1 MPLQEDHKM
10 NELESAIKID
20 TESVSVQTHLSM
32 LQNIIQRMASNSVAC
47 KTWCITL
54 VSAILVMVVDKG
66 KENYIYLGLFPIM
79 IFAVLDLY
87 YLGLERAFKDAYD
100 QFIYK
105 LHSNILV
112 IDDLYMIKPT
122 DRNSCS
128 LMKCGASPSIWIFYL
143 SLFVLVLVMKWIVF

>member
-1 MPLQEDHKM
+1 M
-10 NELESAIKID
+10 NELEIAIKID
-20 TESVSVQTHLSM
+20 TESVSVHTHLA
-32 LQNIIQRMASNSVAC
+32 LIQNVMQRMASNSAAC

-54 VSAILVMVVDKG
+54 VSAILVMIVDKG
-66 KENYIYLGLFPIM
+66 KEEFIYLGLFPII
-79 IFAVLDLY
+79 IFALLDMY
-87 YLGLERAFKDAYD
+87 YLGLERAFKDTYD

-122 DRNSCS
+122 DRNTCS

-143 SLFVLVLVMKWIVF
+143 SLFVLVWVMKWIVF